1 MTSLGEVNAVGKV
14 PSASDRFTRCVIE
27 NIRASIQFFSSLVGR
42 VSSEQVESVEEKIIF
57 RISSAVA
64 GGVLKNRKHGGPG
77 IASEIFSVRLVVL
90 TTGIEERRLCIL
102 SRK

>member
-1 MTSLGEVNAVGKV
+1 M
-14 PSASDRFTRCVIE
+14 
-27 NIRASIQFFSSLVGR
+27 QFFSSLVGR

-64 GGVLKNRKHGGPG
+64 GLKLGSMGGLV
-77 IASEIFSVRLVVL
+77 IVSEISERSGVK